1 MPKIPTDIG
10 GRRTP
15 RPQRGVVS
23 VRAGVEA
30 DAMARAGQAAGS
42 GLEALGR
49 GTRGAADN
57 LYRME
62 QERDEFQAAQVRS
75 KFLQDQIALESEF
88 DKDQDWRTQKQ
99 RYGERLGKLRSAAAQ
114 SIANPRVRAQFEM
127 DSQVALARGEAA
139 ISAKAWQREVDE
151 GRAGLDGMLM
161 GNMDAAL
168 AARDPGVRDDL
179 VKSTLSAVDRAFGAG
194 YIGAQEATKYKAEFG
209 QNFARRSIELLPPD
223 QRIKMLLPPQAVTT
237 APEVAEA
244 PLLPMA
250 TDRAISSA
258 GGADADTLKR
268 IAWLESRGEAD
279 AVNPQSGASGP
290 FQFMPATAAQYGVA
304 DPADPAQAAK
314 GAARL
319 LEDNR
324 RALRGILSREPTPA
338 ELYLA
343 HQQGAAGAG
352 ALLANPKSNALVI
365 LTAVYGSAAKA
376 KAALEQNGGNID
388 QTAGEFA
395 NMWLDRFNGGPTVT
409 AESLTTPGGGWDF
422 SQKTG
427 TAVDLLPPDVR
438 QSLLDSA
445 ISDAQKG
452 RDDARK
458 AAQLDVALSFGDAKQ
473 SAYLTGQ
480 VEPGKR
486 EAILAAYPNETGA
499 GMVADL
505 DTAAQEGRDVKLVQ
519 TSTLAEDATMLRDL
533 AAVASIP
540 GPGSEQAARRYDQ
553 VAKAIKTKHDAISAD
568 PAAYAR
574 ESSPAVDDAW
584 TAATAEPGNAHLLRS
599 AVMLTEAE
607 QGRLGVDPTARRAM
621 PETVAQSVVAGVMGE
636 KTPKNQ
642 LDTLLQFVDMGDPEI
657 SRRVLADLSEVKGG
671 LPAGTALIADIAI
684 EGGNRPLAEKLW
696 TELNADTKGAEL
708 GSAGNKAI
716 DETLSAGIVG
726 IFAGQAAV
734 TGDTGAAANQAQQL
748 RSAAAQ
754 IAKARG
760 MLTGDFE
767 AAAREAVTDLT
778 SQFAMLSDDSFAQVY
793 YPIRLEDENP
803 GALERGLLTLR
814 KEAANAFPQDPYSQ
828 ATARDVASMAVW
840 VNDRDGVSLIVP
852 GSNRYLMHVS
862 YDDAVKRGI
871 QVTIGEAID
880 QERKAWP
887 LTIPKPEGP
896 VEPMVAPN
904 DPDITQRIKQKFKAT
919 AAHDLVVVDSR
930 AKGMTDGRKVEFYP
944 PDERDN
950 PNPGKLTVEV
960 FDPSLRGEDLD
971 NIVAADFLHYLG
983 KNDPVLIDLRQ
994 QFAMSLTSEQ
1004 KQIDRDA
1011 YRRAQSGEF
1020 GDPEERSFDE
1030 WFETHRLDQYLGA
1043 MLLPEGSSDRRE
1055 WMSIM
1060 TPKQRGILDRIEHYL
1075 KTGKP

>member
-1 MPKIPTDIG
+1 
-10 GRRTP
+10 
-15 RPQRGVVS
+15 VVS
-23 VRAGVEA
+23 VRTGVEA

-49 GTRGAADN
+49 GARGAADN

-99 RYGERLGKLRSAAAQ
+99 RYGERLGKLRTAAAE
-114 SIANPRVRAQFEM
+114 SIANPRVRAQFEL

-139 ISAKAWQREVDE
+139 ISAKAWQKEVDE
-151 GRAGLDGMLM
+151 GRAGLDGLLM

-250 TDRAISSA
+250 TERAIGS
-258 GGADADTLKR
+258 GADAETLKR

-304 DPADPAQAAK
+304 DPSDPVQAAK

-409 AESLTTPGGGWDF
+409 ADSLTTPEGGWDF

-427 TAVDLLPPDVR
+427 TAVDLLPLDVR
-438 QSLLDSA
+438 QSMLDGA

-458 AAQLDVALSFGDAKQ
+458 AAQLDVALGFGDAKQ

-505 DTAAQEGRDVKLVQ
+505 ETAAQEGRDMKLVQ

-533 AAVASIP
+533 AAVASTP

-553 VAKAIKTKHDAISAD
+553 VAKAIKAKHDAISAD

-657 SRRVLADLSEVKGG
+657 SRRVLADLSGVKGG
-671 LPAGTALIADIAI
+671 LPAGTALVADIAI
-684 EGGNRPLAEKLW
+684 DLGNRPLAEKLW

-726 IFAGQAAV
+726 VFAGQAAV

-778 SQFAMLSDDSFAQVY
+778 SQFALLSDDSFAQVY

-828 ATARDVASMAVW
+828 ATARDVAAMAVW
-840 VNDRDGVSLIVP
+840 VNDRDGMSLIVP

-862 YDDAVKRGI
+862 YDDAVKRGMEPDALE
-871 QVTIGEAID
+871 QGQKEWVLPGV
-880 QERKAWP
+880 Q
-887 LTIPKPEGP
+887 KPEITGP
-896 VEPMVAPN
+896 LRVE
-904 DPDITQRIKQKFKAT
+904 
-919 AAHDLVVVDSR
+919 
-930 AKGMTDGRKVEFYP
+930 
-944 PDERDN
+944 
-950 PNPGKLTVEV
+950 
-960 FDPSLRGEDLD
+960 
-971 NIVAADFLHYLG
+971 
-983 KNDPVLIDLRQ
+983 
-994 QFAMSLTSEQ
+994 
-1004 KQIDRDA
+1004 
-1011 YRRAQSGEF
+1011 
-1020 GDPEERSFDE
+1020 
-1030 WFETHRLDQYLGA
+1030 
-1043 MLLPEGSSDRRE
+1043 
-1055 WMSIM
+1055 
-1060 TPKQRGILDRIEHYL
+1060 
-1075 KTGKP
+1075 